1 MTELL
6 HRSRQSPIQ
15 FFFDVGFWNRDPYPT
30 AELLMQSSA
39 RWQVINIRGSAM
51 GIYKYFHEIQ
61 GCIPNLESLA
71 ITVLLFDSTSGTLDM
86 FQTAPKLR
94 QVQLAGDKIGDIK
107 LPNHQL
113 VDFNSLPI
121 YLHFPPTHPRH
132 QFSQLANAYHLEN
145 LIYESR
151 SSYPITNIDK
161 ISLPSLKQLFVRL
174 HHPSPSV
181 LDLLTVPIL
190 ERFTIEDLLNALDS
204 ALFRTLAEMA
214 SRSGNLP
221 HLQELQIWSTLDE
234 MPEGLED
241 FLRLTPALRFL
252 DTPIPSPR
260 DILTLASTNTGSLPL
275 VTSLE
280 FCSFGITKVL
290 APEIFTALK
299 EFTDSRCELLHQYDS
314 PLRELRLATNCGQW
328 WDTTSQGDTEHHDR
342 VIRQSQLELWKAS
355 DTSALLTILKERLF
369 GFVPGLSTRNP
380 VLPNRP
386 SKGSWFQD
394 MQNLLDEIKNVEVD
408 DAIDVL
414 VRLFTSPSI
423 NKSLINNTDI

>member
-15 FFFDVGFWNRDPYPT
+15 FFFDVGFWNRDPFPA

-39 RWQVINIRGSAM
+39 RWQVINIRGSAP
-51 GIYKYFHEIQ
+51 GIYKYFHKIR

-71 ITVLLFDSTSGTLDM
+71 ISLLVFDRFIDALDM

-94 QVQLAGDKIGDIK
+94 QVQLTGDKIGDIK

-113 VDFNSLPI
+113 VDFNLATPRF
-121 YLHFPPTHPRH
+121 LATHPRK
-132 QFSQLANAYHLEN
+132 QLSQLTNAYHLEN
-145 LIYESR
+145 LIYESG
-151 SSYPITNIDK
+151 SWYPITNLAK

-190 ERFTIEDLLNALDS
+190 ERLRVNIEDLWNALDS
-204 ALFRTLAEMA
+204 ALFRTLAAMA

-221 HLQELQIWSTLDE
+221 HLKELHIWSTLDE
-234 MPEGLED
+234 MPEGLD
-241 FLRLTPALRFL
+241 QVLRLTPALRLL

-280 FCSFGITKVL
+280 FCFFGITKVL
-290 APEIFTALK
+290 APEIFSALK

-328 WDTTSQGDTEHHDR
+328 WNTTSQGDTKHDDR
-342 VIRQSQLELWKAS
+342 VIRQSQLELWQAS
-355 DTSALLTILKERLF
+355 DTSALLTVLKERLF
-369 GFVPGLSTRNP
+369 GFVPGLSARNP
-380 VLPNRP
+380 VLPNHP
-386 SKGSWFQD
+386 SKGRWFRN
-394 MQNLLDEIKNVEVD
+394 MQNLLDEIQNVEVD
-408 DAIDVL
+408 DAIDIL
-414 VRLFTSPSI
+414 VSLFTSPSI
-423 NKSLINNTDI
+423 NQ